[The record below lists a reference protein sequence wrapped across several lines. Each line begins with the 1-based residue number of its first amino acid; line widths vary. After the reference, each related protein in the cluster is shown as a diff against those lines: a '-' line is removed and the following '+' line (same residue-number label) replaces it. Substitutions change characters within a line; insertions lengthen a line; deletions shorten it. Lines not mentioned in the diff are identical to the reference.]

1 LSPPRSGN
9 IQQAFDAARFG
20 PSRTLN
26 LRESLPTGEDAARR
40 AEAWLRERQVT
51 APGEDVLVIT
61 GRGRGSVDGVPIV
74 RDAIVRLFP
83 VLRRRGVIVEAKEHT
98 AGAFIV
104 RLASLRDLVD
114 APRRNRRRT
123 PPPAPRNPDVLKGLD
138 PDALAALRRLA
149 DYALTAFGVARRTPS
164 FVNDEMV
171 RQFTRLVENL
181 PDCPDRDVRLRRAID
196 AALEEYE
203 SSA

>member
-1 LSPPRSGN
+1 LSPRPNGS

-26 LRESLPTGEDAARR
+26 LREGLPTGEEAAQR

-61 GRGRGSVDGVPIV
+61 GRGRGSVDGVPVV
-74 RDAIVRLFP
+74 REAIVRLFP
-83 VLRRRGVIVEAKEHT
+83 VLRRRGVIVEAREHT

-104 RLASLRDLVD
+104 RLASLRALVE

-123 PPPAPRNPDVLKGLD
+123 PPPVPHDPQVLNGLD
-138 PDALAALRRLA
+138 PDTRAALRRLA
-149 DYALTAFGVARRTPS
+149 DYALSAVGVTRRTPS
-164 FVNDEMV
+164 FVVDEMV
-171 RQFTRLVENL
+171 RQFTRLVGNL
-181 PDCPDRDVRLRRAID
+181 PEGPDRDVRLRQAID
-196 AALEEYE
+196 TALDEYE
-203 SSA
+203 